1 MNKIFNGD
9 NNFQIIT
16 LFSGLLI
23 LTIVIGIFIT
33 LFVNSY
39 EVLHTFGLDFII
51 GTDWNPVTQ
60 EFNAFPFLL
69 GTLLTSFIALFIAFP
84 ISLSIAIFLGELS
97 KDGML
102 NTLINGAVEL
112 LAGIPSIIYGFWGL
126 FVLTPLVRELQLL
139 IDIPPYGVG
148 IFTASIVLSIMIIPY
163 AASLSREVI
172 SMSPNEIKEAGYAL
186 GATRFEVIK
195 SIILPFSG
203 SGIIAGVLLALGRAL
218 GETMAV
224 TMVIGNSHI
233 IPDNIFSPG
242 NTMASLIANEFTE
255 ATEEIYLSSLI
266 AIGLVLLIVT
276 AIVNV
281 TGKYIIKKFIPNM
294 N

>member
-9 NNFQIIT
+9 NNFKLIT
-16 LFSGLLI
+16 LSSGLLI
-23 LTIVIGIFIT
+23 LTIVVGIFIT
-33 LFVNSY
+33 LLINSY
-39 EVLHTFGLDFII
+39 EVFHIFGFDFIF

-69 GTLLTSFIALFIAFP
+69 GTLLTSFIALLIAFP

-102 NTLINGAVEL
+102 NTLVNGAVEL

-126 FVLTPLVRELQLL
+126 FILAPLVRELQLIL
-139 IDIPPYGVG
+139 NIPPYGVG

-186 GATRFEVIK
+186 GATRYEVIK

-255 ATEEIYLSSLI
+255 ATEEVYLSSLI
-266 AIGLVLLIVT
+266 AIGLVLLVVT

-281 TGKYIIKKFIPNM
+281 SGKYIIKKFIPNM